1 LRRDAV
7 FLRLVR
13 SSSHVRTLGTKASA
27 VSESR
32 RRLLPVCRGTS
43 RTGRVKLSKLAPLV
57 DALIPRT
64 NVAAMRAHPERI
76 TTARQE
82 LAVGR

>member
-1 LRRDAV
+1 
-7 FLRLVR
+7 
-13 SSSHVRTLGTKASA
+13 
-27 VSESR
+27 
-32 RRLLPVCRGTS
+32 
-43 RTGRVKLSKLAPLV
+43 VKLSKLAPLV